1 MASSDSNNGM
11 FQQQQPSGNTNNH
24 SPNNHRHYHDGSA
37 KFGGY
42 ELSSVDCFDISQTNK
57 AFLGTIK
64 RGKVITLHYNAIV
77 AFLSFYIY
85 LSICLS
91 IYAFSNEFNNI
102 KPSRHSWGFF
112 LFILIESSNTKL
124 FWWCWFMKSK
134 QTIGF
139 LSLCLILS
147 THHLC
152 FSLSMT

>member
-1 MASSDSNNGM
+1 MASSDSNNLM

-24 SPNNHRHYHDGSA
+24 SPNNHRYYPD
-37 KFGGY
+37 GGY
-42 ELSSVDCFDISQTNK
+42 ELSPVGSFDISQTNN
-57 AFLGTIK
+57 ASLGASK

-91 IYAFSNEFNNI
+91 IYAFSTEFNNI

-147 THHLC
+147 THQLC